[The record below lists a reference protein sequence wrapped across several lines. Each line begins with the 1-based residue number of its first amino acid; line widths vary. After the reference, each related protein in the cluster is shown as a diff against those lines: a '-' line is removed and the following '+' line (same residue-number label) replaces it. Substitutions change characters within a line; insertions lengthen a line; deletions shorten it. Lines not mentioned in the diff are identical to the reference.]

1 MTRGCGI
8 KLNDS
13 LILEPQRLTS
23 PTVKVRRLGYI
34 AIIPSLVSDREISP
48 KTLEQNLVGWA
59 KQNRSFLRLYS
70 SKLPVANI
78 KRSPLTG
85 EITNPDAARR
95 YLETCRELGFITRLR
110 KVQISKIGR
119 VISIIPERDNPFE
132 LSIGK
137 LFIILKRLLEKDYDV
152 LKTIHKILLRGEA
165 DEIDFF
171 RRELQRILSKK
182 IEMAAQMNDFY
193 LIDKLKK
200 SLKSIQSWESAER
213 YYRENIKAPRLEW
226 MLDLQFLAFWN
237 KRSNTFRLMD
247 NLDVFFEKEVMSYEW
262 LQDIYPYIFS
272 KFYSGV
278 FKKKMEQWPNLSPKE
293 KIGILENLLNN
304 SMQMFKTVTDLDRIS
319 ADEFFEYSL
328 ASLIQNNDIAAGLSD
343 LEKDLTNF
351 VASGELKFR
360 YVKTVSKADR
370 GYILR
375 I

>member
-1 MTRGCGI
+1 M
-8 KLNDS
+8 NDS

-95 YLETCRELGFITRLR
+95 YLETCRELGFITKLR

-278 FKKKMEQWPNLSPKE
+278 FKKKMEHWPNLSPKE